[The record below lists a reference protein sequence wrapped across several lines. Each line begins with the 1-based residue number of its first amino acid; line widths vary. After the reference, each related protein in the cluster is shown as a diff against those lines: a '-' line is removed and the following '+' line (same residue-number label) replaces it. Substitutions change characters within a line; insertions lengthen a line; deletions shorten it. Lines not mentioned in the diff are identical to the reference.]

1 MLLED
6 KEKKPQFAT
15 CNWQK
20 IKMDSL
26 TQIILGAAVAEAVAG
41 RKMGNKAAFWG
52 AIAGTL
58 PDLDVFLMQF
68 YHPID
73 ASLMHRGFSHSI
85 LFALLIGP
93 ALGWLIHRLYK
104 KRYEQKTWMWLF
116 FLSIIT
122 HPMLDIFT
130 NYGTQFLWPLKERI
144 TFNSVFVIDPLYTVP
159 FMILLLIALFMKKD
173 NPKRRK
179 LNMIGLYYS
188 TAYLLMGV
196 IIKLT
201 ILGNSTEYFAKNGLS
216 TKNAMVT
223 PMPLTSFYWMIL
235 AEDDCN
241 YYVGY
246 KSLFYAFKTED
257 IDTVPKNKETLKK
270 LIWKEKN
277 YTEQLNFISKGYYT
291 TELRNDTL
299 MFYDLRFGL
308 TNKMSNNKIKQALMG
323 YGIVIDNDTVQKTVA
338 LRPTRLLKH
347 LNFEA
352 YFTKIFSNE

>member
-1 MLLED
+1 
-6 KEKKPQFAT
+6 
-15 CNWQK
+15 
-20 IKMDSL
+20 MDSL

-41 RKMGNKAAFWG
+41 KKMGNKAAMWG

-85 LFALLIGP
+85 LFALLMGP
-93 ALGWLIHRLYK
+93 VLGWLIHRLYK

-130 NYGTQFLWPLKERI
+130 NYGTQFLWPLQDRL

-159 FMILLLIALFMKKD
+159 FMTFLLIALFMKRE
-173 NPKRRK
+173 NPKRAK
-179 LNMIGLYYS
+179 FNMIGIYYS
-188 TAYLLMGV
+188 TAYLLLGV

-201 ILGNSTEYFAKNGLS
+201 ILSNSTDYFAESGLKTRNS
-216 TKNAMVT
+216 MVT
-223 PMPLTSFYWMIL
+223 PMPLTSFYWMML
-235 AEDDCN
+235 AEDDKN

-246 KSLFYAFKTED
+246 KSLFYEFKKDD
-257 IDTVPKNKETLKK
+257 IDTIPKNKRALKE
-270 LIWKEKN
+270 LHWKGKN
-277 YTEQLNFISKGYYT
+277 YSEQLNFISNGYYT
-291 TELRNDTL
+291 TEMKHDTL
-299 MFYDLRFGL
+299 MFYDLRFGV
-308 TNKMSNNKIKQALMG
+308 TNKMSDNKIKQPLMG
-323 YGIVIDNDTVQKTVA
+323 FGIVIDKDTVQKTVA
-338 LRPTRLLKH
+338 YRPARLLKH

-352 YFTKIFSNE
+352 YFTKIFCND